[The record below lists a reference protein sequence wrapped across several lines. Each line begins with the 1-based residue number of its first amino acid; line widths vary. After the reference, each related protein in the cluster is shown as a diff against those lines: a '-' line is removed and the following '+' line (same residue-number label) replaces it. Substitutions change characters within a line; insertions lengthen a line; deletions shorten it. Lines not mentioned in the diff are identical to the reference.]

1 VGDGVVTAVSWP
13 AVVEV
18 LTQVEALPP
27 EVSGTL
33 AFGDTTAAV
42 GAIFVERGR
51 VCWVAARGLRRRL
64 RDLLQQHA
72 AIPNAD
78 LDRVYERCRAERK
91 LLGETLVAEGW
102 IDARDLEA
110 ALRWHSA
117 ESLAVLCADPAPAIW
132 SPRTD
137 GYHPVNSFTP
147 SEVLDDVIAR
157 FAPDDVTAAAAEL
170 DGLELPAVR
179 IAAFATDRDRVG
191 LRPVAFHGVGATVAE
206 LATLAQWARALPL
219 AGRELGTSPRLAL
232 ATTAAGD
239 TIASWWNGGLLYTA
253 LCTERAHLTR
263 LAARHLGARAS

>member
-1 VGDGVVTAVSWP
+1 MSAVSWP

-18 LTQVEALPP
+18 LTQVEALSP

-33 AFGDTTAAV
+33 AFGAPTATA

-64 RDLLQQHA
+64 RDLLQHHA
-72 AIPNAD
+72 AIPDAD
-78 LDRVYERCRAERK
+78 LDRVYERCRAEGK

-102 IDARDLEA
+102 LDARDLEA

-117 ESLAVLCADPAPAIW
+117 ESLAVLCADAAPAIW
-132 SPRTD
+132 SPRAD
-137 GYHPVNSFTP
+137 GYHPLTSFSP
-147 SEVLDDVIAR
+147 AEVLDDVIAR

-170 DGLELPAVR
+170 DGLDLPEVR
-179 IAAFATDRDRVG
+179 IAAFATDGDRVG
-191 LRPVAFHGVGATVAE
+191 LRPVAFHGAGATVTE
-206 LATLAQWARALPL
+206 LATLARWARALPL

-232 ATTAAGD
+232 ATTTAGD

-263 LAARHLGARAS
+263 LASRHLGARPS